1 MKASFFKISKSVNQS
16 IKVEYDIMPH
26 FYDVIHYHPEIQLT
40 LIIEST
46 GSAYIGDQITNFN
59 PGDIFLVGGN
69 LPHIFK
75 NDAEYFQANKTVSA
89 KAISIYFRYEF
100 LDLIIT
106 LPEALELKD
115 FVEAGKYG
123 IYYPNAPESLQS
135 FFYSIHESVGFT
147 RVLKLLQM
155 LNTIASGNEYQT
167 LSKSMELHKHTGKDP
182 RIEKIFDFI
191 INHFT
196 EPISLEVMAEH
207 NNMTPTSFSRYFK
220 KITRKTFS
228 GYLNEVRISNACHL
242 MVYKGRTVTGACF
255 ESGFRNISNF
265 NRQFK
270 RITNSTPREI
280 KEKSNFK

>member
-26 FYDVIHYHPEIQLT
+26 FYEVIHYHPEIQLT
-40 LIIEST
+40 LILDST
-46 GSAYIGDQITNFN
+46 GLAYIGDQILTFN

-75 NDAEYFQANKTVSA
+75 NDEEYFQADKIA
-89 KAISIYFRYEF
+89 RARAISIYFRYEF
-100 LDLIIT
+100 LELFMC
-106 LPEALELKD
+106 LPEAIELKY

-123 IYYPNAPESLQS
+123 IYYPSTHESLQS
-135 FFYSIHESVGFT
+135 HFFSMHESSGFE
-147 RVLKLLQM
+147 RVPRLLQM
-155 LNTIASGNEYQT
+155 LNIIASGDAYQI

-196 EPISLEVMAEH
+196 EPISLELMAEH

-220 KITRKTFS
+220 KVTRKTFS
-228 GYLNEVRISNACHL
+228 GYLNEVRISHACHL
-242 MVYKGRTVTGACF
+242 MVYKGYTVTGACF

-270 RITNSTPREI
+270 RITNSTPREYQR
-280 KEKSNFK
+280 KVKL

>member
-1 MKASFFKISKSVNQS
+1 MASTILMRMKAYRV
-16 IKVEYDIMPH
+16 
-26 FYDVIHYHPEIQLT
+26 
-40 LIIEST
+40 
-46 GSAYIGDQITNFN
+46 
-59 PGDIFLVGGN
+59 
-69 LPHIFK
+69 
-75 NDAEYFQANKTVSA
+75 
-89 KAISIYFRYEF
+89 
-100 LDLIIT
+100 
-106 LPEALELKD
+106 
-115 FVEAGKYG
+115 
-123 IYYPNAPESLQS
+123 
-135 FFYSIHESVGFT
+135 FFYSIHESDGFM

-196 EPISLEVMAEH
+196 EPISLELIAEN

-228 GYLNEVRISNACHL
+228 GYLNEVMISNACHL
-242 MVYKGRTVTGACF
+242 MVYKGQTVTNACF

-270 RITNSTPREI
+270 RITNSTPREYP
-280 KEKSNFK
+280 KKVKF

>member
-1 MKASFFKISKSVNQS
+1 MKASFFKISKSVNES
-16 IKVEYDIMPH
+16 IKVEYDVMPH

-46 GSAYIGDQITNFN
+46 GSAYFGDQILNFN
-59 PGDIFLVGGN
+59 PGDIFLAGGN

-75 NDAEYFQANKTVSA
+75 NDPEYFLDNNTLCA

-100 LDLIIT
+100 LELFMS
-106 LPEALELKD
+106 LPEAIDLTDL
-115 FVEAGKYG
+115 VEAGKYG
-123 IYYPNAPESLQS
+123 IYYPNAPEGLQS
-135 FFYSIHESVGFT
+135 YFFSMHESGGFT

-155 LNTIASGNEYQT
+155 LNTIASGNEYQP

-196 EPISLEVMAEH
+196 EPISLELMAEN

-228 GYLNEVRISNACHL
+228 GYLNEVRISHACHL
-242 MVYKGRTVTGACF
+242 MVYKGQTVTSACF

-270 RITNSTPREI
+270 RITNSTPREYP
-280 KEKSNFK
+280 KKVKF